1 MPLAPNL
8 QKQDYEFKSLTLQGT
23 WRWVTRVDVSQSVPV
38 YQVLNIVS
46 PWGLLRDSIPLPG
59 EIIQAMAESIVELKS
74 AFAPS
79 ILVGPPSTITFTL
92 DEGRGFGSS
101 VSVQVTNN
109 GVFGSLLS
117 ASMTTS
123 AAYLRV
129 TPANIGNLAFNESG
143 SFEVLA
149 DSSNLLA
156 INSPYSATVILQ
168 DTSAVNNPQTLP
180 VTVIV
185 RPKAIISLSPAMLLF
200 VATKP
205 GSGSFAP
212 VPSQQFTIQNTGP
225 TGSVLEYRVQKLV
238 GQSDWLVSFAPI
250 TGLLAASETQA
261 NTVVVQ
267 PPDTLGVGVYTE
279 TLRVS
284 GYSENSYQ
292 DVLVQLTVT

>member
-1 MPLAPNL
+1 LPLAPNL
-8 QKQDYEFKSLTLQGT
+8 QRQDYEFKSLTLQGT

-74 AFAPS
+74 AFAPN
-79 ILVGPPSTITFTL
+79 ILLGPLSAITFTL
-92 DEGRGFGSS
+92 DEGRGFGVAES
-101 VSVQVTNN
+101 VLVTNN

-117 ASMTTS
+117 TSMTTS
-123 AAYLRV
+123 AAYIRV
-129 TPANIGNLAFNESG
+129 APANIGNLAFNESG

-156 INSPYSATVILQ
+156 INSPYSSTVVVQ
-168 DTSAVNNPQTLP
+168 DASAVNSPVTLP

-185 RPKAIISLSPAMLLF
+185 RPKALISLSPATIIY

-205 GSGSFAP
+205 GYGPFPP

-225 TGSVLEYRVQKLV
+225 VGSVLEYRVQKLV
-238 GQSDWLVSFAPI
+238 GQSDWLVSFTPV
-250 TGLLAASETQA
+250 TGTLAASATQA
-261 NTVVVQ
+261 ITVVVQ
-267 PPDTLGVGVYTE
+267 PPESLPTGVFTE

>member
-8 QKQDYEFKSLTLQGT
+8 QRQDYEFKSQTLQGT

-74 AFAPS
+74 AFAPN
-79 ILVGPPSTITFTL
+79 ILLGPPSAITFTL
-92 DEGRGFGSS
+92 DEGRGFGVAES
-101 VSVQVTNN
+101 VLVTNN

-117 ASMTTS
+117 TSMTTS
-123 AAYLRV
+123 AAYIRV
-129 TPANIGNLAFNESG
+129 APANIGNLAFNESG
-143 SFEVLA
+143 SFDVLA

-156 INSPYSATVILQ
+156 INSPYSSTVVVQ
-168 DTSAVNNPQTLP
+168 DASAVNSPVTLP

-185 RPKAIISLSPAMLLF
+185 RPKALISLSPAAVIY

-205 GSGSFAP
+205 GYGPFPP

-225 TGSVLEYRVQKLV
+225 VGSVLEYRVQKLV
-238 GQSDWLVSFAPI
+238 GQSDWLVSFTPV
-250 TGLLAASETQA
+250 TGTLAASATQA
-261 NTVVVQ
+261 ITVVVQ
-267 PPDTLGVGVYTE
+267 PPESLPTGVFTE

-292 DVLVQLTVT
+292 DVLVQLTVS